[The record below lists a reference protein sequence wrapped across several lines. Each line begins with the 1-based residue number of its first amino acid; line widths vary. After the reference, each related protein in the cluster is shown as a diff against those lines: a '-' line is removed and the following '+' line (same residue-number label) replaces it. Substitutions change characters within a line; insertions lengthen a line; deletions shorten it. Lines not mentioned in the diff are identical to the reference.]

1 PTRFYLDSGLIPGSR
16 TFNVER
22 ALFDQ
27 MLMDEAAGAGAKVR
41 ENTAVRRIVRLAH
54 GDVAMELDGSEILE
68 AKLLLDASGH
78 GTVVGRHLGLRKP
91 IADTRLHKVAYL
103 EHFDH
108 VERLPGNEDGHPG
121 IIMTT
126 EGWFWLIG
134 LNETRTSVG
143 FVCHP
148 DLIKR
153 AGVAPNRMLHWAA
166 A

>member
-1 PTRFYLDSGLIPGSR
+1 FDAGLIPGSR

-22 ALFDQ
+22 ALFDK
-27 MLMDEAAGAGAKVR
+27 MLMDEASSAGAEVR
-41 ENTAVRRIVRLAH
+41 ENTAVRQILSLAH
-54 GDVAMELDGSEILE
+54 GDVSVQLDDGETLK

-91 IADTRLHKVAYL
+91 IPDTRLHKAAYL

-134 LNETRTSVG
+134 LNET
-143 FVCHP
+143 
-148 DLIKR
+148 
-153 AGVAPNRMLHWAA
+153 
-166 A
+166 